1 MSHPPTATVVIPTH
15 RRASYL
21 DVALHSIVPQAA
33 AAGAA
38 VLVVSDGPD
47 LPTEAVTWRHRVRRL
62 ELPAGSG
69 LNAARN
75 AGAAA
80 ADGELVVFVDDDV
93 EVSEGWLAA
102 LLEAAERQPE
112 HEVFGGPIIPRLEG
126 GARTCGQEPPPIT
139 ALDYGPRDRD
149 VDAVWGANMAI
160 RPSAVRRIGP
170 FDPDLRGRGDEEE
183 WQIRLRQ
190 AGGRV
195 RYVAGARLLHR
206 RNRQDSQL
214 SRMALDAYRLGRTAR
229 RFDLRKGS
237 VPPLRRELRVLAGS
251 IWHAGRNGCSNG
263 ILFAAHEAGRL
274 RELVAERED

>member
-1 MSHPPTATVVIPTH
+1 MNQLPTATVVIPTH

-21 DVALHSIVPQAA
+21 DVALDSIVPQAD
-33 AAGAA
+33 AAGAE
-38 VLVVSDGPD
+38 VLVISDGPD

-62 ELPAGSG
+62 ELPADSG

-80 ADGELVVFVDDDV
+80 ADGQLVVFVDDDV
-93 EVSEGWLAA
+93 EVFDGWLAA
-102 LLEAAERQPE
+102 LLEAAACQPE
-112 HEVFGGPIIPRLEG
+112 CEVFGGPIIPRLEG
-126 GARTCGQEPPPIT
+126 GPRACGQEPPPIT
-139 ALDYGPRDRD
+139 ALDYGPQDRD
-149 VDAVWGANMAI
+149 VDAVWGANMAV
-160 RPSAVRRIGP
+160 RPSAVARIGP
-170 FDPDLRGRGDEEE
+170 FDPDLHGRGDEEE

-195 RYVAGARLLHR
+195 RYVAKARLFHR

-214 SRMALDAYRLGRTAR
+214 GRMALAAYRLGRTAR
-229 RFDLRKGS
+229 RFDRRKGS
-237 VPPLRRELRVLAGS
+237 APRLRTELRVLAGS

-274 RELVAERED
+274 REMFAEREG